1 MRYADGY
8 NNFKAEKKGIAVYH
22 RKMTILKKLLLKCA
36 GYKVTKLPE
45 KPKM

>member
-8 NNFKAEKKGIAVYH
+8 NNFKAEKKGITAYH
-22 RKMTILKKLLLKCA
+22 RKMTRFKKIFLKFM

>member
-8 NNFKAEKKGIAVYH
+8 NNFKAEKKGITVYH
-22 RKMTILKKLLLKCA
+22 RKMTRVKKILLNCM

-45 KPKM
+45 KTKM